1 MTTRRTTPFKATKL
15 GTIGR
20 SRPTIPVLTYD
31 NKKKR
36 FFSNSRLVKA
46 LKENP
51 MSYKLPPEYIW
62 NTASNKIEEADEW
75 FRAPLSRRLLREDLE
90 DVWSVNNGNF
100 LEPAF

>member
-62 NTASNKIEEADEW
+62 NTASNKIDNKLKVLSEELDVPEENTFQYDEE
-75 FRAPLSRRLLREDLE
+75 LIDE
-90 DVWSVNNGNF
+90 
-100 LEPAF
+100 